1 MEENSLVSILSHLFL
16 LYIVYYIPLPKG
28 IHIIDNV
35 YFLSVMIIILL
46 FRIFLI
52 YTNKNYTLLAEIS
65 MYLTGL
71 WWSIALMFEFY
82 YSKSFDIVLTVL
94 LFVIIGIT
102 AGGALSMFKR
112 KRMVLIYIIILMI
125 PTIISM
131 HFFGKEMSNLL
142 GGALVLFIG
151 FNLVYSVKQN
161 KIWVNLQKNK
171 ALMSK
176 NSDKLE
182 NINKELNQALKIAE
196 EAGKSKSEFLANMS
210 HEIRTP
216 MNGIIGAADILKGM
230 ELGKDEYKMVEIIH
244 KSGNSLLTIINDI
257 LDFSKIEA
265 GKMEIEYSPFSLL
278 KSVESVMEM
287 FKHNAS
293 KKDLELIF
301 YLDSCIKNNVFGDET
316 RINQVLINL
325 MGNAIKFTEKG
336 QVFLKVDL
344 TNETEKYYSLKFS
357 IEDTGIGIPKE
368 KQNKIFE
375 SFTQANG
382 STTRRFGGTGL
393 GTTISKMLV
402 NLMGG
407 EVGVISPNPSS
418 NYGQGSIFYFS
429 LKLKKDKLT
438 PKTIVINNEIKGKK
452 ALIIDD
458 NETNCFVLNKML
470 NNWDIKT
477 VETYSGKQA
486 LDILQRNNDFDIIF
500 IDYNM
505 PEYNGFEVVSMIKNI
520 LKSDSKKIMISS
532 NSTDITKTEA
542 KKHNF
547 DLLLYKPLKQSELYN
562 AILKL
567 YSKDIV
573 VDEKIK
579 KKQEYNFSD
588 IRILIAEDNLINQ
601 KIAASVFKQVG
612 LEAEIAVNGKIA
624 LDILKQKKFDIVF
637 MDVQMPVIDGIK
649 ATNIMRANGDE
660 TIVVAMTANAMKGD
674 REMCINA
681 GMNEYISKPFKKE
694 DVYILLEK
702 YFKKNNIYKYKA

>member
-1 MEENSLVSILSHLFL
+1 MKIYQNNVEENSLVSILTHVFL
-16 LYIVYYIPLPKG
+16 LYIAYSVPLNSSNHIINNTYYIGVLF
-28 IHIIDNV
+28 IV
-35 YFLSVMIIILL
+35 LL
-46 FRIFLI
+46 YRVLLI
-52 YTNKNYTLLAEIS
+52 YYQNIRASELSAEILI
-65 MYLTGL
+65 YITGF
-71 WWSIALMFEFY
+71 WWSFALTYEY
-82 YSKSFDIVLTVL
+82 YISQNFDILLTVL
-94 LFVIIGIT
+94 LFLLVGIT
-102 AGGALSMFKR
+102 SGGALSMFKR
-112 KRMVLIYIIILMI
+112 KRMVVIYILILMLPSI
-125 PTIISM
+125 YSVY
-131 HFFGKEMSNLL
+131 FYGKEMSNIL
-142 GGALVLFIG
+142 GGALILYVM
-151 FNLVYSVKQN
+151 FNLVYSIKQN
-161 KIWVNLQKNK
+161 KIWTNLQKNK

-176 NSDKLE
+176 NSQKLE
-182 NINKELNQALKIAE
+182 NVNKELNKALKVTE
-196 EAGKSKSEFLANMS
+196 EAAKAKSEFLANMS

-230 ELGKDEYKMVEIIH
+230 QLGKDEYKMVDIIH

-278 KSVESVMEM
+278 ESIEGVIEIL
-287 FKHNAS
+287 KHNAI

-301 YLDSCIKNNVFGDET
+301 YLDSNIKHNVIGDET

-325 MGNAIKFTEKG
+325 IGNAIKFTEKG

-344 TNETEKYYSLKFS
+344 TNETEKYYTLKFS

-407 EVGVISPNPSS
+407 EVGVISPNPNS
-418 NYGQGSIFYFS
+418 NYGQGSIFYFT

-438 PKTIVINNEIKGKK
+438 PKTIVVNNEIKGKK

-470 NNWDIKT
+470 SNWNIKSF
-477 VETYSGKQA
+477 EAYSGKQA
-486 LDILQRNNDFDIIF
+486 QSILKSINNLDLVF

-505 PEYNGFEVVSMIKNI
+505 PENNGFDVIKMIRNKLSNDTKI
-520 LKSDSKKIMISS
+520 IMISS
-532 NSTDITKTEA
+532 NSTDLTKA
-542 KKHNF
+542 KTKKFGF

-562 AILKL
+562 SILKL
-567 YSKDIV
+567 YSKNIEVNDKV
-573 VDEKIK
+573 EKQK
-579 KKQEYNFSD
+579 EYKFSD
-588 IRILIAEDNLINQ
+588 IRILIVEDNPINQ
-601 KIAASVFKQVG
+601 KIALSVFKQVG
-612 LEAEIAVNGKIA
+612 LTAEVAENGKVA
-624 LDILKQKKFDIVF
+624 LDLLKKNTFDIVF

-674 REMCINA
+674 REMCIDA

-694 DVYILLEK
+694 DVYRILEK
-702 YFKKNNIYKYKA
+702 YF

>member
-1 MEENSLVSILSHLFL
+1 MNAIIGMSGLLKDTDLNSEQEMFLSH
-16 LYIVYYIPLPKG
+16 I
-28 IHIIDNV
+28 
-35 YFLSVMIIILL
+35 
-46 FRIFLI
+46 
-52 YTNKNYTLLAEIS
+52 KNS
-65 MYLTGL
+65 G
-71 WWSIALMFEFY
+71 
-82 YSKSFDIVLTVL
+82 D
-94 LFVIIGIT
+94 
-102 AGGALSMFKR
+102 
-112 KRMVLIYIIILMI
+112 
-125 PTIISM
+125 
-131 HFFGKEMSNLL
+131 NLL
-142 GGALVLFIG
+142 V
-151 FNLVYSVKQN
+151 
-161 KIWVNLQKNK
+161 
-171 ALMSK
+171 
-176 NSDKLE
+176 
-182 NINKELNQALKIAE
+182 
-196 EAGKSKSEFLANMS
+196 
-210 HEIRTP
+210 
-216 MNGIIGAADILKGM
+216 
-230 ELGKDEYKMVEIIH
+230 
-244 KSGNSLLTIINDI
+244 IINDI

-265 GKMEIEYSPFSLL
+265 GKMEIEYTPFSLL
-278 KSVESVMEM
+278 KSIEGVIEM
-287 FKHNAS
+287 LKHNAI

-301 YLDSCIKNNVFGDET
+301 YLDSDIKNNVFGDET

-368 KQNKIFE
+368 KQSKIFE

-407 EVGVISPNPSS
+407 EVGVISPNPNS
-418 NYGQGSIFYFS
+418 NYGQGSIFYFT

-438 PKTIVINNEIKGKK
+438 PKTIVVNNEIKGKK

-505 PEYNGFEVVSMIKNI
+505 PEHDGFEVINMIRNK

-542 KKHNF
+542 KKYGF

-567 YSKDIV
+567 YSNDIV
-573 VDEKIK
+573 VDEKIEEK
-579 KKQEYNFSD
+579 REYNFSD
-588 IRILIAEDNLINQ
+588 IKILVAEDNLINQ
-601 KIAASVFKQVG
+601 KIALSVFKQVG
-612 LEAEIAVNGKIA
+612 LEAEIAVNGQIA
-624 LDILKQKKFDIVF
+624 LDILKEKKFDIVF
-637 MDVQMPVIDGIK
+637 MDVQMPVVDGIK
-649 ATNIMRANGDE
+649 ATNVMRANGDE

-694 DVYILLEK
+694 DVYKLLEK
-702 YFKKNNIYKYKA
+702 YF

>member
-1 MEENSLVSILSHLFL
+1 MKIYQNNIEENSLVSILTHVFLMYIAYSVPSYGDNHIINNTYYIGLLFVVL
-16 LYIVYYIPLPKG
+16 LYRILLIYNRKIKGSELFAEILIYITGFWWSFALMYEYYISEKF
-28 IHIIDNV
+28 D
-35 YFLSVMIIILL
+35 
-46 FRIFLI
+46 
-52 YTNKNYTLLAEIS
+52 TL
-65 MYLTGL
+65 
-71 WWSIALMFEFY
+71 
-82 YSKSFDIVLTVL
+82 LTVL
-94 LFVIIGIT
+94 LFLLVGIT
-102 AGGALSMFKR
+102 SGGALSMFKR
-112 KRMVLIYIIILMI
+112 KRMVIIYILILML
-125 PTIISM
+125 PTIYSVY
-131 HFFGKEMSNLL
+131 FYGKEMSNILS
-142 GGALVLFIG
+142 GALILYIT
-151 FNLVYSVKQN
+151 FNLVYSIKQN

-171 ALMSK
+171 TLISK

-265 GKMEIEYSPFSLL
+265 GKMEIEYTPFSLL
-278 KSVESVMEM
+278 KSIEGVIEM
-287 FKHNAS
+287 LKHNAI

-301 YLDSCIKNNVFGDET
+301 YLDSDIKNNVFGDET

-368 KQNKIFE
+368 KQSKIFE

-407 EVGVISPNPSS
+407 EVGVISPNPNS
-418 NYGQGSIFYFS
+418 NYGQGSIFYFT

-438 PKTIVINNEIKGKK
+438 PKTIVVNNEIKGKK

-505 PEYNGFEVVSMIKNI
+505 PEHDGFEVINMIRNK

-542 KKHNF
+542 KKYGF

-567 YSKDIV
+567 YSNDIV
-573 VDEKIK
+573 VDEKIEEK
-579 KKQEYNFSD
+579 REYNFSD
-588 IRILIAEDNLINQ
+588 IKILVAEDNPINQ
-601 KIAASVFKQVG
+601 KIALSVFKQVG
-612 LEAEIAVNGKIA
+612 LEAEIAVNGQIA
-624 LDILKQKKFDIVF
+624 LDILKEKKFDIVF
-637 MDVQMPVIDGIK
+637 MDVQMPVVDGIK
-649 ATNIMRANGDE
+649 ATNVMRANGDE

-694 DVYILLEK
+694 DVYKLLEK
-702 YFKKNNIYKYKA
+702 YF

>member
-16 LYIVYYIPLPKG
+16 LYIIYNIPLSKG
-28 IHIIDNV
+28 THIIDNLI
-35 YFLSVMIIILL
+35 FLSIMVIILL
-46 FRIFLI
+46 FRLFLI
-52 YTNKNYTLLAEIS
+52 YSKENKNYTLLAEIS

-82 YSKSFDIVLTVL
+82 FSKSFDIVLTVL
-94 LFVIIGIT
+94 LFVVIGIT

-112 KRMVLIYIIILMI
+112 KRMVLIYIIILMV

-151 FNLVYSVKQN
+151 FNLAYSVKQN

-171 ALMSK
+171 ALMSE
-176 NSDKLE
+176 NSKKLE
-182 NINKELNQALKIAE
+182 NINKELNKALKVTE
-196 EAGKSKSEFLANMS
+196 EAAKAKSEFLANMS

-230 ELGKDEYKMVEIIH
+230 QLGKDEYKMVEIIH

-265 GKMEIEYSPFSLL
+265 GKMEIEYSPFNLL
-278 KSVESVMEM
+278 KSIEGVIEM
-287 FKHNAS
+287 LKHNAI

-301 YLDSCIKNNVFGDET
+301 YLDSNIKHNVFGDET

-325 MGNAIKFTEKG
+325 IGNAIKFTEKG
-336 QVFLKVDL
+336 QVYIKVDL
-344 TNETEKYYSLKFS
+344 INETEKYYSLKFS
-357 IEDTGIGIPKE
+357 IEDTGIGVPKE
-368 KQNKIFE
+368 KQSKIFE

-407 EVGVISPNPSS
+407 EVGVISPNPNS
-418 NYGQGSIFYFS
+418 NYGQGSIFYFT

-438 PKTIVINNEIKGKK
+438 PKTIVVNNEIKGKK

-470 NNWDIKT
+470 SNWNIKSF
-477 VETYSGKQA
+477 EAYSGKQA
-486 LDILQRNNDFDIIF
+486 QSILKSNNNFDIVF

-505 PEYNGFEVVSMIKNI
+505 PENNGFDVIKMIRNKLSNDTKI
-520 LKSDSKKIMISS
+520 IMISS
-532 NSTDITKTEA
+532 NSTDLTKA
-542 KKHNF
+542 KTKKFGF

-562 AILKL
+562 SILKL
-567 YSKDIV
+567 YSKNIR
-573 VDEKIK
+573 VDNKVEKE
-579 KKQEYNFSD
+579 QEYNFSD
-588 IRILIAEDNLINQ
+588 IRILVAEDNPINQ
-601 KIAASVFKQVG
+601 KIALSVFKQVG
-612 LEAEIAVNGKIA
+612 LTAEIADNGQVA
-624 LDILKQKKFDIVF
+624 LNILKEKTFDIVF

-649 ATNIMRANGDE
+649 TTNIMRANGDE

-694 DVYILLEK
+694 DVYKILEK
-702 YFKKNNIYKYKA
+702 YF